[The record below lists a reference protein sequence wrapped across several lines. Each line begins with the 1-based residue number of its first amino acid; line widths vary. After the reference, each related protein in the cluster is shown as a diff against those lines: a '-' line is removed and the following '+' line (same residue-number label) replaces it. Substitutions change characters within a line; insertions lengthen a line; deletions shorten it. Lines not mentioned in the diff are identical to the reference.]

1 MYNLFQNNSFL
12 ILLQALHIMQQP
24 HSGQSHFSK
33 VTPFF
38 LLQIKVIF
46 QECFNHLTFHDSDC
60 LVSFKVFSFPLLG
73 KHCAVIV
80 YMSLCL
86 QEILFFIVLFS
97 PYYHQKKKKKKS
109 QNQNMKTLIIIRLHF
124 LPQTYFHVSQQTYPI
139 CHVSSSY
146 KISAMADFLFPFH
159 N

>member
-97 PYYHQKKKKKKS
+97 PYYHQKKKKKESKS
-109 QNQNMKTLIIIRLHF
+109 KHEDLNHHKTSFSPPNLFSCF
-124 LPQTYFHVSQQTYPI
+124 LADLPNLSCVQQ
-139 CHVSSSY
+139 
-146 KISAMADFLFPFH
+146 L
-159 N
+159 